1 MWQIEQ
7 PRHYRPR
14 PASVNLRYNMAKRY
28 YSLCCIMLIIGIG
41 ISVLSAEFPDSADGG
56 EMPLAF
62 GAGLYIAFIAI
73 LGVAAGLIAQ
83 CLSAVIKK
91 LTR

>member
-1 MWQIEQ
+1 
-7 PRHYRPR
+7 
-14 PASVNLRYNMAKRY
+14 MAKLY
-28 YSLCCIMLIIGIG
+28 YSVCCIVLIIG